1 MNKSYL
7 FFIQFPQVDI
17 TQVMDSA
24 GVVEVDGF
32 VKLHCF
38 PTENSKELIY
48 FVLFKNKINN
58 NIIIMWFFYICY
70 LLQFSA
76 VSTHK

>member
-1 MNKSYL
+1 M
-7 FFIQFPQVDI
+7 QFPQVDI
-17 TQVMDSA
+17 TQVLDSA
-24 GVVEVDGF
+24 RVVEVDGF

-58 NIIIMWFFYICY
+58 NYHVV
-70 LLQFSA
+70 LLHMLPTTVLSRFN
-76 VSTHK
+76 T